1 MADEGFAMARNGRGR
16 KFATW
21 AAAQSEAEGRVD
33 CKNLHMQSSVVK
45 VIFGRTK
52 PNCAVPSM
60 AAEAAGQ
67 LSAGIRISAEG
78 VVGIMPIVTAVAAA
92 MLLDPHASQAYEM
105 PWCALTEI
113 AGGAMYENCALPTFE
128 LCVQEVIAGNR
139 GFCIPNPRWQAP
151 RPKARQPGGQRKR
164 VDY

>member
-1 MADEGFAMARNGRGR
+1 MYDLTC
-16 KFATW
+16 ATIKCKR
-21 AAAQSEAEGRVD
+21 AILAERSQIVQSFQWLLKG
-33 CKNLHMQSSVVK
+33 
-45 VIFGRTK
+45 
-52 PNCAVPSM
+52 P
-60 AAEAAGQ
+60 GQ
-67 LSAGIRISAEG
+67 LSQLSNEEGKLESLDRAEIRIAAEG
-78 VVGIMPIVTAVAAA
+78 VVGILLIVTAVAAA

-113 AGGAMYENCALPTFE
+113 AGGAMYENCKIPTFE

-151 RPKARQPGGQRKR
+151 RPPARQPGGGRKR

>member
-1 MADEGFAMARNGRGR
+1 MPSSGHLQPFDWSGQPNASPVGPGLRL
-16 KFATW
+16 
-21 AAAQSEAEGRVD
+21 AA
-33 CKNLHMQSSVVK
+33 
-45 VIFGRTK
+45 
-52 PNCAVPSM
+52 
-60 AAEAAGQ
+60 
-67 LSAGIRISAEG
+67 
-78 VVGIMPIVTAVAAA
+78 VGLIVTAVAAA

-113 AGGAMYENCALPTFE
+113 AGGAMYENCKIPTFE

-151 RPKARQPGGQRKR
+151 RPPARQPGGGRKR

>member
-1 MADEGFAMARNGRGR
+1 MRL
-16 KFATW
+16 
-21 AAAQSEAEGRVD
+21 AA
-33 CKNLHMQSSVVK
+33 VVRRMLF
-45 VIFGRTK
+45 VI
-52 PNCAVPSM
+52 
-60 AAEAAGQ
+60 AAG
-67 LSAGIRISAEG
+67 
-78 VVGIMPIVTAVAAA
+78 VA
-92 MLLDPHASQAYEM
+92 MLQGPRASQAYEA

-113 AGGAMYENCALPTFE
+113 GGGAMYENCKIPTFE